1 MILNETKL
9 DDAIGS
15 AELSISNYHEII
27 RKDRTRYGGGVALYL
42 HNSISYKY
50 RSDII
55 VGEVEALP
63 VNIEISNG
71 KSISVVT
78 WYRPEIPVELFDHV
92 ETLIS
97 RIDSENKECIIIGD
111 TNCNLLSEFPDNST
125 KHLTKLLQ
133 TYNFTQIIDEL
144 TIDTETLI
152 DHVITNRP
160 DADLEYGVI
169 TCGISDHNAVYVTMF
184 IKQKTTKTKPRIL
197 NVRNFR
203 RFDEEEF
210 RRDLLDIPFS
220 DVKAAAS
227 DANEL
232 GIY

>member
-1 MILNETKL
+1 MFLDEEQPHIMALNETKL
-9 DDAIGS
+9 DDTIVS

-27 RKDRTRYGGGVALYL
+27 RKDRTRYGGGVALYI
-42 HNSISYKY
+42 HNSIFYKY
-50 RSDII
+50 RNDII
-55 VGEVEALP
+55 VREIEALP
-63 VNIEISNG
+63 VDIEISNG

-78 WYRPEIPVELFDHV
+78 WYKREGPVEIFDHV

-133 TYNFTQIIDEL
+133 TYNFTQIIDEPTRT

-160 DADLEYGVI
+160 DANLEYGVI
-169 TCGISDHNAVYVTMF
+169 TCGISDHDAVYVTMF
-184 IKQKTTKTKPRIL
+184 IKQK
-197 NVRNFR
+197 NN
-203 RFDEEEF
+203 
-210 RRDLLDIPFS
+210 
-220 DVKAAAS
+220 
-227 DANEL
+227 
-232 GIY
+232 